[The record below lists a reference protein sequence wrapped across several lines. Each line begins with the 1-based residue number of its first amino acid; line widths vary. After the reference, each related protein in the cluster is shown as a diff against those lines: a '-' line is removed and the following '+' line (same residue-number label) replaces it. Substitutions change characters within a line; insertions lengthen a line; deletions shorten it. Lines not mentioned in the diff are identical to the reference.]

1 MIDVE
6 SKTELEEYLKK
17 NHRIS
22 LECSI
27 QTALLTGGVSNKTVL
42 VNISNG
48 ECFVV
53 KQALKKLRVQVDWFS
68 DPARIIREADG
79 IQVLSQYAA
88 PGTIPKFLF
97 LDRDE
102 YLLGMEAVPEPHEN
116 YKTQL
121 LRGIVNQDLIQQ
133 FATLLSQIHSRSSK
147 DVGQLKERFQDREY
161 FKTLRLEPYYGF
173 AAEQVPEVSKFM
185 NALIEETLS
194 FQLSLVHGDYSP
206 KNVLVRND
214 QIVLLD
220 HEVIHLG
227 DPAFDCGF
235 AMTHY
240 LGKALHLRES
250 RDEFLQAAKKFW
262 ETYLKGLDS
271 IDWSGPEFESR
282 VVRQLLGCLLARVEG
297 RSTLEYLS
305 ESEKKLQKEV
315 TVSLISDQ
323 PETIAE
329 MIESFGKQLQQS

>member
-17 NHRIS
+17 KHWIP
-22 LECSI
+22 LESSI
-27 QTALLTGGVSNKTVL
+27 QTELLTGGVSNKTVL
-42 VNISNG
+42 VEISHGN
-48 ECFVV
+48 CFVV

-79 IQVLSQYAA
+79 IQALSQYADQ
-88 PGTIPKFLF
+88 GTIPEFLF

-102 YLLGMEAVPEPHEN
+102 YLLAMEAVPEPHEN

-121 LRGIVNQDLIQQ
+121 LRGVISQDLIQQ

-147 DVGQLKERFQDREY
+147 DIEQLKDRFQDREY
-161 FKTLRLEPYYGF
+161 FKTLRLEPYFGY

-194 FQLSLVHGDYSP
+194 NQLSLVHGDYSP

-240 LGKALHLRES
+240 LGKALHLKENRN
-250 RDEFLQAAKKFW
+250 EFLHAAKKFW
-262 ETYLKGLDS
+262 KTYLTGLDS
-271 IDWSGPEFESR
+271 VDWNGPEFESR
-282 VVRQLLGCLLARVEG
+282 VVRQFLGCLLARVEG

-305 ESEKKLQKEV
+305 ESEKQLQKEI

-323 PETIAE
+323 PETIVG
-329 MIESFGKQLQQS
+329 MIESFGNKLQQC